1 MNFFNTTF
9 LGKNDLEK
17 ACQKA
22 EKQNDRV
29 LLIFKQKAIPMSP
42 SQVWGVYQSWWKERC
57 PITSIRRAMST
68 MSRTEDALGRP
79 ITPLLVKTPDKRN
92 GYYNSPEFIWKL
104 AQ

>member
-57 PITSIRRAMST
+57 PLTSIRRGMTSMSAT
-68 MSRTEDALGRP
+68 KDKKGNPVIPKL
-79 ITPLLVKTPDKRN
+79 IKTANQRQ
-92 GYYNSPEFIWKL
+92 GYYNSPEHIWRL
-104 AQ
+104 AD

>member
-17 ACQKA
+17 ACAKA

-29 LLIFKQKAIPMSP
+29 LLIFKQKAVPMSP

-57 PITSIRRAMST
+57 PLTSIRRAMST
-68 MSRTEDALGRP
+68 MSATEDALGRP
-79 ITPLLVKTPDKRN
+79 ITPLLVKTHNKRP

-104 AQ
+104 AD